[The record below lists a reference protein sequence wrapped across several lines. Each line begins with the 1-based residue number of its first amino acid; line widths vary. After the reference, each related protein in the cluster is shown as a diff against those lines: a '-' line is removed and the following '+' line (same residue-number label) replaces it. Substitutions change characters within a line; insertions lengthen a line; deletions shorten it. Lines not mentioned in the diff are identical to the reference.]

1 MSVGDSVVI
10 RNEALECFILGF
22 GLEVPDEGRGRP
34 IGLNALWLAV
44 KEKCGDCKVDEVLD
58 ALYNLNPGHAE
69 LHKFVPLEGK
79 YQALSF
85 ERWRP
90 NAKWKDFFYG
100 DPFRIKV
107 LPPGRVRYQKLCA
120 EMEEDDVDRKFARMA
135 IDEARKSVP
144 ENDSK
149 PHPLVGAVVVKDGK
163 FLSAAHRGEVPGNH
177 AEFIALD
184 KKLSDETV
192 ANATVYTTLE
202 PCTTRNPPKIP
213 CAERIIDR
221 KVARVV
227 IGMLDPD
234 TRIRGLGIQRLRD
247 ANISVALFPD
257 DLMSEVED
265 LNREFSR
272 HRRQQVPQKA
282 APQLDVEVREVC
294 FDDVLDSVNEDWAD
308 FSVER
313 YIFVRVWVVNL
324 ESVATVVKEWKLTYT
339 TNKKVIV
346 GCEVTD
352 FSKWRQHVKWKE
364 RSGAAPVMHV
374 IKEARN
380 ALIPFPSQA
389 LQQGI
394 PSEGWVC
401 FKATGVTGT
410 GGDES
415 TIELCL
421 VDSFGWK
428 TLVESP
434 APLTCKGTMTNP
446 DLPW

>member
-1 MSVGDSVVI
+1 MI
-10 RNEALECFILGF
+10 RNEQLECFILGF
-22 GLEVPDEGRGRP
+22 GLEVADEGWGRP
-34 IGLNALWLAV
+34 IGLNALWFAA
-44 KEKCGDCKVDEVLD
+44 KEKCGDCKQDELLD
-58 ALYNLNPGHAE
+58 ALHNLNPNDAE
-69 LHKFVPLEGK
+69 LYKFVPLDGK
-79 YQALSF
+79 YQAVSF
-85 ERWRP
+85 ERKRRTDD
-90 NAKWKDFFYG
+90 WKTFFYG
-100 DPFRIKV
+100 DSFRIKV
-107 LPPGRVRYQKLCA
+107 LPPGRVRYQKLC
-120 EMEEDDVDRKFARMA
+120 EEKGDDDRKFARMA
-135 IDEARKSVP
+135 NDEARKSVP

-149 PHPLVGAVVVKDGK
+149 PHPLVGAVVVKDGNV
-163 FLSAAHRGEVPGNH
+163 LSTAHRGEVPGNH

-192 ANATVYTTLE
+192 AFATVYTTLE
-202 PCTTRNPPKIP
+202 PCTTRNLPKIP

-282 APQLDVEVREVC
+282 APQLHIEVREVC

-313 YIFVRVWVVNL
+313 YIFVRVWAVNL

-352 FSKWRQHVKWKE
+352 FSKWHQHVKWKE

-374 IKEARN
+374 IKETRN
-380 ALIPFPSQA
+380 ALIPFPSKV

-401 FKATGVTGT
+401 FKVTGVTGT

-415 TIELCL
+415 TIEVCL

-428 TLVESP
+428 TIVGS
-434 APLTCKGTMTNP
+434 ATPLKCKGTMTNP